1 MITLCPEFNRF
12 LTIPDPIFPKPM
24 NPNLNLDGMIF
35 FSNKA
40 LDIVV
45 ISNEGST

>member
-1 MITLCPEFNRF
+1 MITSCPEFNRF
-12 LTIPDPIFPKPM
+12 LTIPDPIFPKPR
-24 NPNLNLDGMIF
+24 NPNFKGDGVMF

-45 ISNEGST
+45 ISNGGSS